1 MSSSSL
7 EVPRRQQPAKR
18 SKIWRIAA
26 VVGALALIA
35 GWVAWFV
42 LTPDDLPV
50 TSDTVTER
58 GVVDKTLYVGMF
70 AVGDGFD
77 RSIRISEVAAD
88 VESEGDVEVT
98 PQICREG
105 TISVTT
111 DPSGSCAE
119 LVDTDDAEFRPGDSI
134 IVAVTATEPTTVS
147 IGRLD
152 VSFREGLHWGTKE
165 AGLASATL
173 TFADQEPAPPVQD
186 EAGTETDSPTER
198 PGEDD
203 GAGTNGDKKKDKKD
217 KKDEKKDE
225 TKDKRKDE
233 RKDEKKGNGANA

>member
-7 EVPRRQQPAKR
+7 EVPRRQRPAKR
-18 SKIWRIAA
+18 SKIWRILA
-26 VVGALALIA
+26 VLGALVLVA

-77 RSIRISEVAAD
+77 RSITISEVAVD
-88 VESEGDVEVT
+88 VESEGEVEVT

-134 IVAVTATEPTTVS
+134 IVAVTAAEPTTVTV
-147 IGRLD
+147 GRLD

-165 AGLASATL
+165 AGLESATL
-173 TFADQEPAPPVQD
+173 TFADQTPPPVGD
-186 EAGTETDSPTER
+186 EAGTETEAPTER

-203 GAGTNGDKKKDKKD
+203 DARKDDGKGKTDKKDDKDKKKSKGKKD
-217 KKDEKKDE
+217 D
-225 TKDKRKDE
+225 R
-233 RKDEKKGNGANA
+233 GANT